1 MDAPTHQGAQ
11 ETAGTTVGTPAAAE
25 LDGLRAA
32 VAADLSDYLANLERL
47 VNIDCGSYTPA
58 GVNEV
63 GRWTGEFLEALGA
76 TVEHRPDPA
85 GRLGDT
91 VVATF
96 DGPAGAPRI
105 LLIGHLDTVF
115 DPGTAADRP
124 FRMEDGVAHGP
135 GVTDMKSGL
144 LAGLHAL
151 KALIGERGGLPFERL
166 VFVANPDEEIGSP
179 SSTPH
184 IREIA
189 ASMDAALVLEC
200 ARANGDI
207 VSSRK
212 GILDARLHV
221 QGRAAHA
228 GVEPEKGRSAIL
240 EAARIVIDLH
250 ELNGRWPDVT
260 VNVGVIGGGTRP
272 NVVPERCSLE
282 VDIRAV
288 TRDALE
294 VAEAEVR
301 RLAAAT
307 EVEDTTVEVE
317 VMARWWP
324 MEKLERSGRLV
335 EHAQAVAERLGFAVN
350 DAATGG
356 ASDANTTAGMGIPSL
371 DGLGPIGGNDH
382 SPAEYLDVES
392 IVPRTTLLAG
402 LLLAIAADTEVL
414 AWRTGH
420 A

>member
-1 MDAPTHQGAQ
+1 MDAAPTL
-11 ETAGTTVGTPAAAE
+11 AGSPSTAE
-25 LDGLRAA
+25 LDALRTAI
-32 VAADLSDYLANLERL
+32 AADLTAYLANLERL

-63 GRWTGEFLEALGA
+63 GRWTGDFLADLGA
-76 TVEHRPDPA
+76 TVEYRPDPA
-85 GRLGDT
+85 GKLGDT

-96 DGPAGAPRI
+96 AGQAGGARV

-115 DPGTAADRP
+115 DPGTAALRP
-124 FRMEDGVAHGP
+124 FRLDDGVAHGP

-151 KALIGERGGLPFERL
+151 RALIGERGGLPFERL

-179 SSTPH
+179 TSTPH
-184 IREIA
+184 IRELA
-189 ASMDAALVLEC
+189 ADVDVALVLEC

-212 GILDARLHV
+212 GILDTRLRV

-240 EAARIVIDLH
+240 EAARIVSDLH
-250 ELNGRWPDVT
+250 ALNGRWPGVT
-260 VNVGVIGGGTRP
+260 VNVGVIVGGTRP
-272 NVVPERCSLE
+272 NVVPEHCSLE
-282 VDIRAV
+282 VDVRAT
-288 TRDALE
+288 TREALE
-294 VAEAEVR
+294 EAESEIR
-301 RLAAAT
+301 RIAEAT
-307 EVEDTTVEVE
+307 EVEDTAVEFE
-317 VMARWWP
+317 TMARWWP
-324 MEKLERSGRLV
+324 MEKLARSARLV
-335 EHAQAVAERLGFAVN
+335 EHAQAIARSLGFEVR

-356 ASDANTTAGMGIPSL
+356 ASDANTTAGMGVASL

-382 SPAEYLDVES
+382 SPAEYLDVDS
-392 IVPRTTLLAG
+392 IVPRTTMLAG
-402 LLLAIAADTEVL
+402 LLLAIAADPDIL
-414 AWRTGH
+414 AWRDQP